1 MIKCKWRDENRV
13 LVNIDGQVWPCCYL
27 VNNEYEYA
35 VSNTKSGYK
44 DSQEVLESYRSYKDE
59 LNIFKNDMDSINK
72 HQWWEEL
79 EQSWSDKSKTL
90 KQCAKWCTQK
100 EEENE

>member
-1 MIKCKWRDENRV
+1 MSCQVPSKTLVHE
-13 LVNIDGQVWPCCYL
+13 LVNTRL
-27 VNNEYEYA
+27 T
-35 VSNTKSGYK
+35 SNA
-44 DSQEVLESYRSYKDE
+44 DSQINSISNNKAFTTYKDE

-72 HQWWEEL
+72 HQWWKEL

>member
-1 MIKCKWRDENRV
+1 
-13 LVNIDGQVWPCCYL
+13 
-27 VNNEYEYA
+27 
-35 VSNTKSGYK
+35 
-44 DSQEVLESYRSYKDE
+44 
-59 LNIFKNDMDSINK
+59 MDSINK

-90 KQCAKWCTQK
+90 RQCAKWCTQK